1 MSTKTKTG
9 PLTGK
14 ALLAKLQE
22 IPHLSRREKA
32 RECGYVSIRKGGEER
47 VNQGEFLNA
56 LLAAKGISV
65 DTEVEKNSRGRGLS
79 YRATVQKNGQII
91 IGAAYTDKMG
101 LKTGD
106 ELEIKVGYKHIR
118 LKQLNVEEE

>member
-1 MSTKTKTG
+1 M
-9 PLTGK
+9 
-14 ALLAKLQE
+14 
-22 IPHLSRREKA
+22 
-32 RECGYVSIRKGGEER
+32 
-47 VNQGEFLNA
+47 
-56 LLAAKGISV
+56 
-65 DTEVEKNSRGRGLS
+65 
-79 YRATVQKNGQII
+79 QKNGQII